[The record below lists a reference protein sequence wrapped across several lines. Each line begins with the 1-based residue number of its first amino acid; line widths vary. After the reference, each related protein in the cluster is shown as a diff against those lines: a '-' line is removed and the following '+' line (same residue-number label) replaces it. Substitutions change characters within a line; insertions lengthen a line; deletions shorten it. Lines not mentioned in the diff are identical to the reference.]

1 MLKSEFSQRS
11 FLKLTAATGATF
23 LLASCFSKD
32 PQKLTFLDRVL
43 GRPRTDFPRIEGAW
57 KMENANSKLVLDL
70 SKLPEFDDL
79 GSAVR
84 IEGEA
89 LETSVLVVYGDDGK
103 YYAFK
108 NACTHAGR
116 RIDPLQGTMTMECC
130 SVSSSTFNYKGEVLS
145 GPADEALTS
154 FPLSLEN
161 DYLSIQLN

>member
-1 MLKSEFSQRS
+1 MLKSELSRRS
-11 FLKLTAATGATF
+11 FLKLTAAKGATF
-23 LLASCFSKD
+23 LLASCASKD

-43 GRPRTDFPRIEGAW
+43 GRPRTDFPQIEGSW

-70 SKLPEFDDL
+70 SKLPEFDVL

-84 IEGEA
+84 IEGEV
-89 LETSVLVVYGDDGK
+89 LTDPILVVLGDDGA

-116 RIDPLQGTMTMECC
+116 RIDPLKGTMTMECC

-154 FPLSLEN
+154 FPLSLVN
-161 DYLSIQLN
+161 GYLSIQLN